1 MGGCWMPA
9 MEAGAGAGGRTQ
21 QARSVDRAVTARAGA
36 TGMKPSASRGAARA
50 HTISWRPVWVDG
62 EESDKISEQRTRKK
76 RRGGL
81 AANLD
86 FDSSLDENAALHSP
100 ERASS
105 KSLSDS
111 LRNRKPSRRRA
122 WAARREQAAE
132 ADRS

>member
-1 MGGCWMPA
+1 VDFAGPRSNSCSSARWTREQTSARWTREQRAVLAQASGKK
-9 MEAGAGAGGRTQ
+9 EAGD
-21 QARSVDRAVTARAGA
+21 RS
-36 TGMKPSASRGAARA
+36 
-50 HTISWRPVWVDG
+50 VDG

-86 FDSSLDENAALHSP
+86 FDSSLDANAALHSP